1 VLEKAQKENNMAK
14 KLKVNKED
22 VLPIRQ
28 QFMEDLK
35 ELVANLDSNPENYLK
50 PIHLNKTY
58 TIPQMAVK
66 QKIYIRADAYLQM
79 LQLVLKSSK
88 EIAWHSTVI
97 RNDANSYTIT
107 KCLLYPQTVT
117 GATVTTDQDKYNEW
131 LQNLDDD
138 VFNSLRCQA
147 HSHVNMGVTP
157 STVDMNFYED
167 LVASLPDNSYYIFL
181 VMNKSQDIYAL
192 IYDKVTNM
200 LYTKEDIDVIVL
212 DNEDEHLIEDI
223 NTSMAEFVSEHH
235 PMGFRDD
242 RGIYNYGGAINKSLK
257 DPDLYDENYWDKFY
271 DDLDKD
277 MAKYSTPNN
286 ASLKEIPRLK
296 SKKKRR

>member
-1 VLEKAQKENNMAK
+1 MAK

-35 ELVANLDSNPENYLK
+35 ELIADLDSNPENYLK

-58 TIPQMAVK
+58 TIPQMSVK

-157 STVDMNFYED
+157 SVVDMNFYED

-223 NTSMAEFVSEHH
+223 NTSITEFVSEHH

-242 RGIYNYGGAINKSLK
+242 HGIYNYGGAINKSLK
-257 DPDLYDENYWDKFY
+257 DSNPYYDENYWDKFY

-277 MAKYSTPNN
+277 MAKHSTPNN